1 MNKRKIIASIFILI
15 ALIFGFI
22 FCLKI
27 ELSYHIEA
35 YFKKENYTQFG
46 PLSISIELLIAGI
59 YLFVKHAKTNFALAL
74 FGFTA
79 LLDLFFNLT
88 GLFTNNTSIYA
99 IMIFTCCGIFALWL
113 AFTNTYKLGRISFL
127 GAIVSFIIGTGVEL
141 FFNYL

>member
-1 MNKRKIIASIFILI
+1 MNKRKIAASILILI
-15 ALIFGFI
+15 ALIFGII

-35 YFKKENYTQFG
+35 YFKKEYYTQFG

-59 YLFVKHAKTNFALAL
+59 YLFIKHAKTNFALAL

-79 LLDLFFNLT
+79 LLDPFFNLI
-88 GLFTNNTSIYA
+88 GLFTSNVSIYA
-99 IMIFTCCGIFALWL
+99 MVVFVCCGGFALWL
-113 AFTNTYKLGRISFL
+113 AFTNTYKLGRISFI
-127 GAIVSFIIGTGVEL
+127 GAIVSFIIGTGIEL